1 MKRTILLTLAIV
13 LVCSFAYA
21 TLEGVIANT
30 RLSNIIL
37 QMDRICRTAG
47 AQLGNLKQEGADIVA
62 SQGADLDAGD
72 KAKLTAYASL
82 IQDSKDAMDAAI
94 AYKDANW
101 EYLK

>member
-37 QMDRICRTAG
+37 QMDSTCRQAG
-47 AQLGNLKQEGADIVA
+47 QRLGNLKQQGADIVTA
-62 SQGADLDAGD
+62 QGADLDAAD
-72 KAKLTAYASL
+72 KTKLNAYAAL
-82 IQDSKDAMDAAI
+82 IQDAKDAMDAAI
-94 AYKDANW
+94 AYKDTNWAN
-101 EYLK
+101 LQ